1 MMPALEMH
9 QVNKVFGSGHTM
21 VEALKTTDFTAENG
35 ELIVVIGP
43 SGSGKSTFLTIA
55 GGLQA
60 PSHGEV
66 TINGNNITQFKEKKR
81 SRIRL
86 NEIGFVLQTSNL
98 VPFLT
103 VDEQMHL
110 LDKVKQRNLSK
121 EGLKDLYQALG
132 IEALRNKYP
141 SELSGGERQRVAIAK
156 GLYSDPSILLADEPT
171 ASLDTDR
178 AFEVM
183 EILQD
188 LTKKRNKTTIV
199 VTHDTRL
206 LDYCDKVYA
215 ITDGEI
221 QLQQSNA
228 TESGN

>member
-1 MMPALEMH
+1 MATLAMNE
-9 QVNKVFGSGHTM
+9 VNKVFGEGHTM
-21 VEALKTTDFTAENG
+21 VEALKKTNFTAEKG

-55 GGLQA
+55 GGLQS

-66 TINGNNITQFKEKKR
+66 TINGNIITRFKEKKR
-81 SRIRL
+81 AAVRL
-86 NEIGFVLQTSNL
+86 HEIGFVLQTSNL

-103 VDEQMHL
+103 VDQQMKL
-110 LDKVKQRNLSK
+110 LDNVKKGNLAK
-121 EGLKDLYQALG
+121 DDLHDLYNALG
-132 IEALRNKYP
+132 IDPLRNKYP
-141 SELSGGERQRVAIAK
+141 SDLSGGERQRVAIAK
-156 GLYSDPSILLADEPT
+156 ALYSDPSILLADEPT

-188 LTKKRNKTTIV
+188 LTKKRHKTTIV

-206 LDYCDKVYA
+206 LDYSDKVYE
-215 ITDGEI
+215 ITDGRI
-221 QLQQSNA
+221 SLQQRG
-228 TESGN
+228 EG